1 MGDEYSLRPERV
13 ALNEAAFRRGNE
25 IIREHTQTAPFKR
38 IPFLCECGRA
48 DCSQQVELSPAEYE
62 SVRAVST
69 WFFVAPGHEIL
80 GPDLGRLVSSED
92 RYAIV
97 EKVGVSAEVT
107 EELDPR
113 ADSEEE
119 EATG

>member
-1 MGDEYSLRPERV
+1 
-13 ALNEAAFRRGNE
+13 LNEATFRRGNE
-25 IIREHTQTAPFKR
+25 IIREHARIAPFER

-48 DCSQQVELSPAEYE
+48 ECSDEVELSPAEYE

-80 GPDLGRLVSSED
+80 GPDLGRLVASED
-92 RYAIV
+92 RYAVV

-113 ADSEEE
+113 ATSEEE
-119 EATG
+119 VTG